1 MGADAI
7 IHRASPGEGIALA
20 DVLDQYELSVQQKIS
35 LAHSVALAFWQY
47 YDSQLVNRAWTSDTI
62 WLMPEPDPD
71 PEDSSERLP
80 LRAYIEFYPEA
91 IECAYDASE
100 FIMTHV
106 LVHRCPRIQYLALL
120 LLQIG
125 LGRPFRGSSFDK
137 EVLRLNTDYS
147 VALKY
152 LKELK
157 SATWNF
163 EHKHIFDDSIE
174 ECLKFNGLMG
184 KDEHPDADDRR
195 RQIFEKV
202 VSPLGWLN
210 HSFQKKDAQID
221 NLSPKRHPFT
231 LEPDESDFEI
241 TTQEPLP
248 TSHGVEDAVEMEIPG
263 MRPTDRQGF
272 ETAII
277 CALSLEADAIEALFD
292 HHWKDD
298 QVFYGKAPG
307 DTNVYSP
314 GVMGRH
320 NVVLVYMSGMGKSAA
335 AAAAAS
341 CRISFPKINLAILV
355 GVCGAVP
362 VIHDTGQRINLGDVI
377 ISNGVIQ
384 YDFGRQYPDRYER
397 KDTLLDSVGRASLEI
412 RSTLNMVKGL
422 RGKEVLKRKMVSYL
436 EKLGKDPDL
445 KAKYPVPENGRL
457 LGRPRH
463 HPVETAD
470 QGGRH
475 QNRVVSSRCLGQS
488 SVNEPKPTIH
498 FGLIASGDTVMKSEK
513 QRDKIARREKIIAF
527 EMEGAA
533 IWEAFPTLV
542 IKGACDYADCHKT
555 KEFQRYAAATAAS
568 CTRAFL
574 DSWEPS
580 DRSGYVH

>member
-1 MGADAI
+1 MTS
-7 IHRASPGEGIALA
+7 HSSRLNTASPGEGISLA
-20 DVLDQYELSVQQKIS
+20 DVLDQYELSVQQKVS

-106 LVHRCPRIQYLALL
+106 LVHRCPRIQYLALV

-174 ECLKFNGLMG
+174 ECLKFMGLMG
-184 KDEHPDADDRR
+184 KDDHPDTNDRR
-195 RQIFEKV
+195 RQIYERV

-210 HSFQKKDAQID
+210 RSFQRTDSEID
-221 NLSPKRHPFT
+221 HLSTKRHALAPE
-231 LEPDESDFEI
+231 LDDSDFKI
-241 TTQEPLP
+241 TNQGPLS
-248 TSHGVEDAVEMEIPG
+248 TSHPTEDTVEVKISE
-263 MRPTDRQGF
+263 MRPADRQGF
-272 ETAII
+272 ETAIF
-277 CALSLEADAIEALFD
+277 CALPLEVNPIEALFD
-292 HHWKDD
+292 HHWED
-298 QVFYGKAPG
+298 YGKAQG
-307 DTNVYSP
+307 DKNAYST
-314 GVMGRH
+314 GVIGRH
-320 NVVLVYMSGMGKSAA
+320 NVVLIHMSGMGKLSAA
-335 AAAAAS
+335 AAAIY
-341 CRISFPKINLAILV
+341 CERSFPNIKLAILV

-362 VIHDTGQRINLGDVI
+362 VVPSTGTKINLGDVI

-384 YDFGRQYPDRYER
+384 YDFGWQFSGGFER
-397 KDTLLDSVGRASLEI
+397 KNTVLDSLGRAGLEV
-412 RSTLNMVKGL
+412 RSTLSKLKTHRGTETLQCKMAQHLERL
-422 RGKEVLKRKMVSYL
+422 RE
-436 EKLGKDPDL
+436 EEEL
-445 KAKYPVPENGRL
+445 KATYPITKDSKSTKPSYCCS
-457 LGRPRH
+457 
-463 HPVETAD
+463 T
-470 QGGRH
+470 
-475 QNRVVSSRCLGQS
+475 QN
-488 SVNEPKPTIH
+488 SVNTPTPAIH
-498 FGLIASGDTVMKSEK
+498 FGLIASGDTVMKSAED
-513 QRDKIARREKIIAF
+513 RDKIASRDKTIAF

-533 IWEAFPTLV
+533 VWEIFPCLV
-542 IKGACDYADCHKT
+542 IKGAILVIGYPDFNYN
-555 KEFQRYAAATAAS
+555 KEHISNTS
-568 CTRAFL
+568 
-574 DSWEPS
+574 
-580 DRSGYVH
+580 